1 MYRKTKFCSTKDIKV
16 LGGVF
21 CLPPFIFQAKR
32 CENYENDK
40 KSCGLLSFYINIRYI
55 CKEFEISELG
65 KRKTFNNINGKETT
79 SW

>member
-1 MYRKTKFCSTKDIKV
+1 MW
-16 LGGVF
+16 GGTEVDVSF
-21 CLPPFIFQAKR
+21 TFQVKR
-32 CENYENDK
+32 CKNYENDK
-40 KSCGLLSFYINIRYI
+40 KSCVLLSFYINIRYI